1 MDTVDFPK
9 QESVSRPAAAEGEAQ
24 YSNKRRSS
32 RVVIDIPVTV
42 FGQDTSGK
50 IFQEESST
58 VTVSTHGACVLLST
72 DIDTQKPA
80 LLINA
85 KTKDEAQC
93 RVVHRREVE
102 NGRREIGFDFET
114 PHPKIWGIGFP
125 PDDWDPADR
134 KRPAFAQKSPLP
146 LSKGNKK

>member
-1 MDTVDFPK
+1 MGTVNSPK
-9 QESVSRPAAAEGEAQ
+9 QEAVARPSAAEGEVQ

-42 FGQDTSGK
+42 FGQDPNGK
-50 IFQEESST
+50 IFQEDTTT
-58 VTVSTHGACVLLST
+58 VTVSTHGACVLLSSE
-72 DIDTQKPA
+72 IDAQRPA

-85 KTKDEAQC
+85 KTKAEVQC

-114 PHPKIWGIGFP
+114 PHPRMWGIGFP

-134 KRPAFAQKSPLP
+134 KKPDWASKPPVVPL
-146 LSKGNKK
+146 KGNKK